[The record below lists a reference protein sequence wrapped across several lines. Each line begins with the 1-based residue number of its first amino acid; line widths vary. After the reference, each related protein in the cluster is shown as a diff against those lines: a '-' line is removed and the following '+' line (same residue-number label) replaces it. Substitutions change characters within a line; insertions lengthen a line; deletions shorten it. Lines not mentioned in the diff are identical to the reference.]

1 MYKIKKKDE
10 GQQNFLG
17 HMYVCAAI
25 QSTDKCLT
33 GIWHPTTGKGAK
45 EETIQN
51 TNVIDY
57 FAKLIGAKGTK
68 LPKAAVNA
76 VKERGIYKDVVS
88 DEEESQTTSESEQ
101 QGDDA
106 NDSN

>member
-1 MYKIKKKDE
+1 MC
-10 GQQNFLG
+10 
-17 HMYVCAAI
+17 HVCAAI

-33 GIWHPTTGKGAK
+33 GIWHPTTGKKGAK
-45 EETIQN
+45 EETVKN

-57 FAKLIGAKGTK
+57 FSKLIGTKSTK

-76 VKERGIYKDVVS
+76 VKERGIYKVEEGG
-88 DEEESQTTSESEQ
+88 DEEESQSTSESEQ

-106 NDSN
+106 NSSD

>member
-1 MYKIKKKDE
+1 
-10 GQQNFLG
+10 
-17 HMYVCAAI
+17 MYVCAAL
-25 QSTDKCLT
+25 QSTDKCIT

-45 EETIQN
+45 EETILN

-57 FAKLIGAKGTK
+57 FEKLIGPKGTK

-76 VKERGIYKDVVS
+76 VKERGIYKVEES
-88 DEEESQTTSESEQ
+88 GDEEESQSTSESEQ

-106 NDSN
+106 NSSD

>member
-1 MYKIKKKDE
+1 MC
-10 GQQNFLG
+10 
-17 HMYVCAAI
+17 HVCAAI

-57 FAKLIGAKGTK
+57 FAKLIGTKSTK

-76 VKERGIYKDVVS
+76 VKERGIYKVQSS
-88 DEEESQTTSESEQ
+88 DMESAEEESQSASESEQ
-101 QGDDA
+101 QDD
-106 NDSN
+106 